1 LWGIRHEDH
10 YQEEPVMNQTW
21 LLTITG
27 AGALILM
34 AMALML
40 SQKLIWRQ
48 RFAVRVQMTRGEAP
62 VPVTTR
68 QAMMKHIW
76 SRVLA
81 AMGQTILRTG
91 LLSART
97 RAELELT
104 LASSG
109 LHGRNGL
116 EVFIG
121 SKLGLLVGLPTLAI
135 LGLRGVHIPF
145 ALTLLIPA
153 AAALAGLLLPDMIVR
168 TRRKKYLQNV
178 EHGLPDALDLL
189 VICSQAGL
197 GLTAAVTRVAE
208 EMREGRQPIGVEL
221 ALTANELQLMD
232 SRVALMNLGTRTSI
246 DGLVRLSNTLLQSL
260 QYGTPLTNAMRI
272 LSGEMRQDTLT
283 RFEARAARLG
293 VLLTLPMIVF
303 ILPCVFLVVGGPA
316 AIQVMH
322 VGG

>member
-1 LWGIRHEDH
+1 
-10 YQEEPVMNQTW
+10 MNQTW
-21 LLTITG
+21 LLTLTG
-27 AGALILM
+27 AGALSLM
-34 AMALML
+34 TTALVL

-48 RFAVRVQMTRGEAP
+48 RFAVRVQMTRGLEPPPAGA
-62 VPVTTR
+62 R
-68 QAMMKHIW
+68 RAMVKHVW
-76 SRVLA
+76 SRILA
-81 AMGQTILRTG
+81 TMGQVILRTG

-121 SKLGLLVGLPTLAI
+121 SKLGLMIALPTLAI
-135 LGLRGVHIPF
+135 LGLRGVHVPF

-153 AAALAGLLLPDMIVR
+153 AAGLAGLLLPDMVVR
-168 TRRKKYLQNV
+168 TRRKKYLQRV
-178 EHGLPDALDLL
+178 ERGLPDALDLL

-208 EMREGRQPIGVEL
+208 EMHEGRQSVGVEL

-232 SRVALMNLGTRTSI
+232 SKLALTNLGSRTGVE
-246 DGLVRLSNTLLQSL
+246 GLVRLANTLLQSL

-272 LSGEMRQDTLT
+272 LSAEMRQDTLT
-283 RFEARAARLG
+283 RFEARASRLG
-293 VLLTLPMIVF
+293 VLLTLPMIIF

>member
-1 LWGIRHEDH
+1 MS
-10 YQEEPVMNQTW
+10 QAS
-21 LLTITG
+21 LLAVTG
-27 AGALILM
+27 AGALLLM
-34 AMALML
+34 SMALML
-40 SQKLIWRQ
+40 SQRIARRQ
-48 RFAVRVQMTRGEAP
+48 RFVARVQMTRGQAP
-62 VPVTTR
+62 IVVETR
-68 QAMMKHIW
+68 QARMKHVW
-76 SRVLA
+76 SRVLT
-81 AMGQTILRTG
+81 AMGQVILRTG

-116 EVFIG
+116 EIFLG
-121 SKLGLLVGLPTLAI
+121 SKLVLLLGLPTLAV

-153 AAALAGLLLPDMIVR
+153 AAALTGLLLPDMIVR
-168 TRRKKYLQNV
+168 TRRKKYLQRV
-178 EHGLPDALDLL
+178 ERGLPDALDLL

-197 GLTAAVTRVAE
+197 GLTASVTRVAE
-208 EMREGRQPIGVEL
+208 EMRDGRQPIGVEL

-232 SRVALMNLGTRTSI
+232 SRVALLNLGARTKI
-246 DGLVRLSNTLLQSL
+246 DGLLRLANTLLQSL

-272 LSGEMRQDTLT
+272 LSVEMRQDTLT

-293 VLLTLPMIVF
+293 VLLTLPMIIF